1 MIFRNTSTQRVLVAL
16 IPTLLLA
23 GSWAWAQMEIDTEVK
38 RGTVLVAKGNSVLV
52 RESSG
57 NDHLY
62 TVPEGFLI
70 KVGDREVPVSQLE
83 PGTELIATITTV
95 TRPRTVQ
102 TTQVIRGTV
111 WQVVGN
117 SVMVTLDSGERKQ
130 YVIPSGFKF
139 NVLGEEKGLTALTRG
154 MKLSATIIQ
163 TQQQMVTESTT
174 VVSGLPPAPSK

>member
-23 GSWAWAQMEIDTEVK
+23 GSWAWAQMEVDTEVK

-70 KVGDREVPVSQLE
+70 KVDGKDLTVDQLE
-83 PGTELIATITTV
+83 PGTELIATITTI

-111 WQVVGN
+111 WQVAGN
-117 SVMVTLDSGERKQ
+117 SVMVTLENGERKQ
-130 YVIPSGFKF
+130 YVVPGGFKF
-139 NVLGEEKGLTALTRG
+139 SVLGEEKGLTELTRG

-163 TQQQMVTESTT
+163 TKQEMVTESTT